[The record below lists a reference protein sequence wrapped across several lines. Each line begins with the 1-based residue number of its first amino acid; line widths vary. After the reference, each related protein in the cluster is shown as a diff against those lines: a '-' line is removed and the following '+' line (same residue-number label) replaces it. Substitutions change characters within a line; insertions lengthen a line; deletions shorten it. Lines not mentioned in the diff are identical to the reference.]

1 MAFVSDLR
9 SALRSF
15 RKTPAFVA
23 VSVATLA
30 LGIGAT
36 TAMFT
41 ILSAVLLRPLPY
53 PAAERLVF
61 VRDIQPQLRDLPAS
75 YPEFL
80 DWSSVDLFEGIG
92 AYWRTSANL
101 TGDGEPERIEV
112 ARLTPDVLSLL
123 GIEPLLGRGLL
134 PEDDRPG
141 AERVALLSHRL
152 WQRRF
157 GSDAG
162 ILGRSIRIDGE
173 PFTAIGVLPEG
184 AEGLTPTELRRGS
197 ASDLFLPLR
206 MTEEISPRGEHYLT
220 VVARLAPGIDI
231 PQADI
236 EIENAAASFREDG
249 RTEHGIMLVPVAERI
264 AGGSRAQVLLLMSA
278 VGLLLLIACANVAN
292 LLLARAYGR
301 ERDVA
306 IRAALGAS
314 RGRLFG
320 RALGESAIL
329 ALAGGAS
336 GVLLAFW
343 VLRLFSSSSGAALLR
358 SGPVSLDV
366 RVLLFASGLTLVTL
380 FLFGAFPALLLSRAG
395 VSQTLKE
402 GGRLLGGG
410 GARHSA
416 ARTLVIAEV
425 ALAMMLLSGA
435 GLLVASLRNLRN
447 EDLGFEPEGLLS
459 FRVALPGAVYDTLE
473 KQTAFFD
480 RALENVAAVPG
491 VEGAAIVTVLPV
503 EGGWNSDFDVEG
515 VVWPEG
521 VSPLAETRSVSPDYF
536 RTLRVPLVSGRLLEP
551 SDTRDTAN
559 VVVVDEELVRLVFG
573 KENPLGR
580 RIYFGGEEGPRH
592 EIVGVVGNVQH
603 WSLGREE
610 RPAVYFPYRQL
621 LNSTTMVMVVRTTVE
636 PSSMLPRMR
645 EAIGAVDRE
654 QPLSQVRTLTEVL
667 DQNLAQRG
675 FSTALLAAF
684 ALLAVFLSSLGLYG
698 VVSQT
703 VGERTKEIGLR
714 VTLGASA
721 RDILSMVF
729 AGGGKLVGLGIAFGL
744 AGALLLSRL
753 LETLL
758 FEVAPTDLRVLTGVA
773 AILFAVAALALYL
786 PARRATRVDP
796 MGALRDA

>member
-1 MAFVSDLR
+1 MAFLSDLR

-15 RKTPAFVA
+15 RKSPGFVA
-23 VSVATLA
+23 VSVATLG

-75 YPEFL
+75 YPEYL
-80 DWSSVDLFEGIG
+80 DWSSLDLFDGIG
-92 AYWRTSANL
+92 AYWRPSANL
-101 TGDGEPERIEV
+101 TGDGEPERIDV
-112 ARLTPDVLSLL
+112 CRLTPGLLSLL
-123 GIEPLLGRGLL
+123 GIEPFLGRGLL

-152 WQRRF
+152 WERRF
-157 GSDAG
+157 GSDGG
-162 ILGRSIRIDGE
+162 ILGRSIRVDGE
-173 PFTAIGVLPEG
+173 PFTVIGVLPQG
-184 AEGLTPTELRRGS
+184 AEGLTPGELRRAS

-206 MTEEISPRGEHYLT
+206 MTEEASPRGQHYLT
-220 VVARLAPGIDI
+220 VVARLASETSYSR
-231 PQADI
+231 AEI
-236 EIENAAASFREDG
+236 EIENAATAFRDDG
-249 RTEHGIMLVPVAERI
+249 RTEHGIMLVPLAERI
-264 AGGSRAQVLLLMSA
+264 AGGSRPQVLLLMGA

-306 IRAALGAS
+306 IRAALGAT

-329 ALAGGAS
+329 ALAGGAA

-343 VLRLFSSSSGAALLR
+343 ALRLFSASPGAALLR
-358 SGPVSLDV
+358 SGPVALDL
-366 RVLLFASGLTLVTL
+366 RILLFASDLTIVTT
-380 FLFGAFPALLLSRAG
+380 FLFGAFPALLASRAA

-402 GGRLLGGG
+402 GGRLLGGRG
-410 GARHSA
+410 GSHSA

-447 EDLGFEPEGLLS
+447 EDLGFDPEGLLS
-459 FRVALPGAVYDTLE
+459 FRLALPVAVYDTIE

-480 RALENVAAVPG
+480 RVLENAAAVPG

-503 EGGWNSDFDVEG
+503 EGGWNSDFEVEG
-515 VVWPEG
+515 VVFPDG

-536 RTLRVPLVSGRLLEP
+536 RTMRVPLVLGRLLEP
-551 SDTRDTAN
+551 SDTRDKTN
-559 VVVVDEELVRLVFG
+559 VVVVDEEFVRRVFG
-573 KENPLGR
+573 RESPLGR
-580 RIYFGGEEGPRH
+580 RIYFGDDESARY

-610 RPAVYFPYRQL
+610 RPAVYFPHRQY
-621 LNSTTMVMVVRTTVE
+621 LNSTTMVMVVRTAAE
-636 PSSMLPRMR
+636 PASLLPRMR
-645 EAIGAVDRE
+645 EAVAAVDPE

-675 FSTALLAAF
+675 FSTVLLAGF

-698 VVSQT
+698 VVSQS
-703 VGERTKEIGLR
+703 VGERTREIGLR
-714 VTLGASA
+714 VTLGANA

-729 AGGGKLVGLGIAFGL
+729 TGGGKLVGAGIAFGL
-744 AGALLLSRL
+744 AGALLVSRL

-758 FEVAPTDLRVLTGVA
+758 FEVAPTDVRVLGGVA
-773 AILFAVAALALYL
+773 IVLFGVAALALYL
-786 PARRATRVDP
+786 PARRAARVDP
-796 MGALRDA
+796 MAALRDA